1 MDYEVI
7 LTATAK
13 TQLDQIIYY
22 ILSEFGSEQAALS
35 VMEDADNTR
44 DKLAHVAASLKLC
57 DDSNLRALGYRT
69 IHFKHHRY
77 FMLYRIEDDKVYVD
91 AIYHDLQDYEGIL
104 R

>member
-35 VMEDADNTR
+35 VMEDADHTR

-57 DDSNLRALGYRT
+57 DDANLCALGYRM
-69 IHFKHHRY
+69 IHFKYHRY

>member
-35 VMEDADNTR
+35 VMEDADNIR
-44 DKLAHVAASLKLC
+44 DKLAHVAASLKFC
-57 DDSNLRALGYRT
+57 DDSNLRALGYRM
-69 IHFKHHRY
+69 IHFKYHRY